1 VKRLRIAYLTVNDPL
16 DKRSWSGT
24 TYYIGQ
30 TLQRNIGDVDFL
42 GPVKYPWLVDKTLRA
57 MAKAWRLIFRT
68 EYLTKYSLLLSW
80 YASKI
85 LERKMKGHEYDVVCA
100 PAASTELS
108 YFHTDLPVIYISD
121 TTFKLI
127 SNYYNSDFK
136 NASILSRWEAN
147 FVEKRSLQKSSLII
161 YPSHWA
167 ADSAMN
173 DYNIA
178 ADKLFIMPLGANIDF
193 TPPREMIFEK
203 EKNTTLTLLYLAV
216 EWERKGGAIA
226 FEALKYLHEVC
237 GIKAKLIVCGC
248 VPPPQFEHDH
258 MEVIPFLNKN
268 KPEDQKRF
276 VEILSSVH
284 FLILPTRA
292 DCSLLVGCEAN
303 AYGVPVITTET
314 GGVPDIVKDCIN
326 GYCLPYN
333 ADAKV
338 YGNLIAEIFGD
349 KEQYHKLII
358 TSRQR
363 FDEELNW
370 DKWADSF
377 AKIYESRIQKHIA

>member
-1 VKRLRIAYLTVNDPL
+1 MKRLRIAYLTVNDPL

-42 GPVKYPWLVDKTLRA
+42 GPVKYPWLIDKTLRVI
-57 MAKAWRLIFRT
+57 AKTWRFIFRT
-68 EYLTKYSLLLSW
+68 EYVAKYSLLLSW
-80 YASKI
+80 YASRI
-85 LERKMKGHEYDVVCA
+85 LERKMKGHEYDFVCA
-100 PAASTELS
+100 PAASTELG
-108 YFHTDLPVIYISD
+108 YFNTTVPVIYISD

-127 SNYYNSDFK
+127 SNYYENDFK
-136 NASILSRWEAN
+136 KISMLSRWEAN
-147 FVEKRSLQKSSLII
+147 FVERRSLKKSSLII

-173 DYNIA
+173 DYKVP
-178 ADKLFIMPLGANIDF
+178 ADKLFIMPLGANMDF
-193 TPPREMIFEK
+193 TPAREMIFEK
-203 EKNTTLTLLYLAV
+203 EKNKTLTLLYLAV

-226 FEALKYLHEVC
+226 FEALKYLHDVC
-237 GIKAKLIVCGC
+237 KIEAKLIVCGC
-248 VPPPQFEHDH
+248 EPPEEFQHPF

-268 KPEDQKRF
+268 KPEDHKRF

-292 DCSLLVGCEAN
+292 DCSLLVACEAN

-326 GYCLPYN
+326 GYCLPYTS
-333 ADAKV
+333 DART
-338 YGNLIAEIFGD
+338 YANLIAELYTD
-349 KEQYHKLII
+349 KEKYHQLVI
-358 TSRQR
+358 TSRAR
-363 FDEELNW
+363 FEDELNW

-377 AKIYESRIQKHIA
+377 SKLYESRIAKNTA